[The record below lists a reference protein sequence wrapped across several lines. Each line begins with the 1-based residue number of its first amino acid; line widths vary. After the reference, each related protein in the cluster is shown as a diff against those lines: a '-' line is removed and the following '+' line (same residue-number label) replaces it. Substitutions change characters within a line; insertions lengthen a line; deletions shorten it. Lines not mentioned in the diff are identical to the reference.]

1 MIKKLTLTILLALA
15 ASICFAQQNKIP
27 FEKYGVAEGLPEE
40 WAVTPL
46 QDDKGFIWF
55 ATQNGL
61 VKYDGYRFKVFSAAS
76 DKTDTASFQIKSLG
90 GGLLKAK
97 DGKIWMAEIL
107 GQGGVS
113 SFDPLT
119 EKFRNYYPAGNAT
132 KRTDETASILLFE
145 DETGNIWFKNSS
157 GLTGQFKTCRLN
169 PATGM
174 IKQYSVADINGRNI
188 YSRSFGT
195 VESSGNIWLLDNKKN
210 LTRLNRPKD
219 SFEIIIPAGKDFLQ
233 SGIADTLR
241 QLSKGSAGR
250 LLLTGSHGLYIFDC
264 KNQKIIKSY
273 VHQPGNTNGIADSV
287 FYAIEDLNGQI

>member
-145 DETGNIWFKNSS
+145 DETGNIWFKNS
-157 GLTGQFKTCRLN
+157 
-169 PATGM
+169 
-174 IKQYSVADINGRNI
+174 
-188 YSRSFGT
+188 
-195 VESSGNIWLLDNKKN
+195 
-210 LTRLNRPKD
+210 
-219 SFEIIIPAGKDFLQ
+219 
-233 SGIADTLR
+233 
-241 QLSKGSAGR
+241 
-250 LLLTGSHGLYIFDC
+250 
-264 KNQKIIKSY
+264 
-273 VHQPGNTNGIADSV
+273 
-287 FYAIEDLNGQI
+287 